1 MSLKNNNNNHLN
13 DYNLTF
19 KHIYTQGFFLKGRKK
34 EKERKEE
41 IKEGGKIRLPLLCLI
56 YLKVPDN

>member
-1 MSLKNNNNNHLN
+1 M
-13 DYNLTF
+13 
-19 KHIYTQGFFLKGRKK
+19 KGRKK

>member
-1 MSLKNNNNNHLN
+1 M
-13 DYNLTF
+13 
-19 KHIYTQGFFLKGRKK
+19 KGRKK

-41 IKEGGKIRLPLLCLI
+41 IKERGKIRLPLLCLI